1 LNSLFD
7 DKKQN
12 AIVKCLGIEEC
23 VRTNIFFLCSD
34 NKHVEDEKNGI
45 TILSALKM
53 ATNGLE
59 LQSQYIFGQSKYTEF
74 KRCTSIKV
82 LATDAKE
89 NYVLA
94 GGDTMLVILLFDKD
108 MQISEFHRIK
118 GLHSGSIMDFEINH
132 LNVVTACP
140 KDSLLSVVQLQNN
153 FQNASTIDFT
163 KYAITKIA
171 CPKDSRLLPN
181 QDAVNKLGVSPDLST
196 LYGVCEGKGL
206 LIVKTFD
213 STPVFKLIKGKKA
226 SLLKVDS
233 DGKILVLES
242 GSNDLVFYQEKGD
255 GLDELN
261 RIPGTPSSVPDSESI
276 RYSSS
281 HDDSLNYLFF
291 QGSADL
297 NCYNLESKA
306 IHPIKNFWGSGKKE
320 VTPLMIISE
329 RQMLPRSVG
338 IGQIFRRDKLIS
350 MVENEEPSKTYDCQ
364 SEMPERYLPSFNSS
378 ACNLLHR
385 ARFGRHTTCSLVG
398 GSTKLT
404 DNGEAIIAAYTVDK
418 KFKQVAMILLD
429 DASNRLGGQ
438 NHQTEGLKQ
447 VLGRDH
453 QQHLHHRAD
462 KRQPAPQGRNDTGDH
477 LQR

>member
-1 LNSLFD
+1 MAVTPLTGMLKKEDLGSDITLISAISVTKPLKVLALIASKEMQEYHLVARDMSKKKDRWFPLNSLFD

-242 GSNDLVFYQEKGD
+242 GSNDLIFYQEKGD

-320 VTPLMIISE
+320 VTPLMIISN
-329 RQMLPRSVG
+329 SDASKIVG
-338 IGQIFRRDKLIS
+338 IGQSSEGQVIS
-350 MVENEEPSKTYDCQ
+350 MVENEEPSKTYDCSLKCQKGTRALTKCLQ
-364 SEMPERYLPSFNSS
+364 STASS
-378 ACNLLHR
+378 SIWKA
-385 ARFGRHTTCSLVG
+385 TTSW
-398 GSTKLT
+398 
-404 DNGEAIIAAYTVDK
+404 
-418 KFKQVAMILLD
+418 
-429 DASNRLGGQ
+429 
-438 NHQTEGLKQ
+438 
-447 VLGRDH
+447 
-453 QQHLHHRAD
+453 
-462 KRQPAPQGRNDTGDH
+462 
-477 LQR
+477 